1 MSDYKGIAYLQRKL
15 AMKRVRVLLRY
26 AFYEQKQNAKDF
38 GISTPEGLEWFQA
51 VNGWCTK
58 AVDGLADRLQFDGFE
73 NDNFMMQDMFNL
85 NNPDIIFDS
94 SILNALITSCSFFY
108 ISRGEDGNPRIQVI
122 DGGNATG
129 IIDDFTNL
137 LTEGYAV
144 LSRDEFDNPKTYAY
158 FQRGETWVYEV
169 GKADPIAH
177 ESTGADFAAL
187 VPVIYKPDAR
197 RPFGHSRISRAC
209 MNISLSAM
217 RTVKRSEIAAEFYSF
232 PQKYATGLSQDA
244 EVMDSW
250 KATMS
255 AMLSFTRD
263 DEGNSP
269 TLGQFQQQSMQPH
282 VEQLKAFASMF
293 AGETGLTM
301 DDLGFNTQNPSS
313 AEAIKASHETLRL
326 MASKAQRSFGTSF
339 VNAGY
344 IAACLRDGIAY
355 KRSEVF
361 KTRAEWLPVFEPD
374 AAMLS
379 SIGDGII
386 KLNQAIPDYID
397 EKRMHRLTGIE

>member
-1 MSDYKGIAYLQRKL
+1 MSDYKGIAYLQNKL
-15 AMKRVRVLLRY
+15 ATKRPRVLLRY
-26 AFYEQKQNAKDF
+26 AFYEQKQKAADF
-38 GISTPEGLEWFQA
+38 GISTPQGLEWFQS

-73 NDNFMMQDMFNL
+73 NDNFQMTEMFNL

-94 SILNALITSCSFFY
+94 SLLSALISSCSFFY
-108 ISRGEDGNPRIQVI
+108 ISRGEDGPRIQVI

-129 IIDDFTNL
+129 IIDDQTNL

-144 LSRDEFDNPKTYAY
+144 LSRDEFDKPLTYAY
-158 FQRGETWVYEV
+158 FQRGETWVYQV
-169 GKADPIAH
+169 GLPDPIAH
-177 ESTGADFAAL
+177 ESTGADYAAL
-187 VPVIYKPDAR
+187 VPVIYKPDAK
-197 RPFGHSRISRAC
+197 RPFGHSRISRSC
-209 MNISLSAM
+209 MSIALSAM

-244 EVMDSW
+244 EVLDSW
-250 KATMS
+250 KASMS

-263 DEGNSP
+263 DEGNYP

-282 VEQLKAFASMF
+282 VDQLKAFASMF
-293 AGETGLTM
+293 AGETGLTV
-301 DDLGFNTQNPSS
+301 DDLGFNMQNPSS

-326 MASKAQRSFGTSF
+326 MASKAQRCFGSSF

-344 IAACLRDGIAY
+344 IAACVRDNFAY
-355 KRSEVF
+355 NRAEVY

-379 SIGDGII
+379 SIGDGIL
-386 KLNQAIPDYID
+386 KLNQAMPDYID
-397 EKRMHRLTGIE
+397 EKRMHRLTGIR

>member
-1 MSDYKGIAYLQRKL
+1 MSDYKGIAYLQNKL
-15 AMKRVRVLLRY
+15 LMKRPRVLLRY
-26 AFYEQKQNAKDF
+26 AFYEQKQVAKDF
-38 GISTPEGLEWFQA
+38 GISTPQGLEWFQA

-73 NDNFMMQDMFNL
+73 DDTFQMQDMFNL

-94 SILNALITSCSFFY
+94 SVLNALITSCSFFY
-108 ISRGEDGNPRIQVI
+108 ISRGEDGNPRIQVV

-129 IIDDFTNL
+129 IIDDQTNL

-144 LSRDEFDNPKTYAY
+144 LTRDEFDRPQTYAY
-158 FQRGETWVYEV
+158 FQRGETWVYDV
-169 GKADPIAH
+169 GHADPIAH
-177 ESTGADFAAL
+177 ESTGAEYAAL

-197 RPFGHSRISRAC
+197 RPFGHSRISRSC
-209 MNISLSAM
+209 MSIALSAM

-263 DEGNSP
+263 DDGNSP

-282 VEQLKAFASMF
+282 VDQLKAFASMF
-293 AGETGLTM
+293 AGETGLTV
-301 DDLGFNTQNPSS
+301 DDLGFNMQNPSS

-326 MASKAQRSFGTSF
+326 AASKAQRCFGSSF

-344 IAACLRDGIAY
+344 IAACVRDAFPY
-355 KRSEVF
+355 NRAEVY

-379 SIGDGII
+379 SIGDGIL

-397 EKRMHRLTGIE
+397 EKRIHRLTGIK

>member
-1 MSDYKGIAYLQRKL
+1 
-15 AMKRVRVLLRY
+15 
-26 AFYEQKQNAKDF
+26 
-38 GISTPEGLEWFQA
+38 
-51 VNGWCTK
+51 
-58 AVDGLADRLQFDGFE
+58 
-73 NDNFMMQDMFNL
+73 
-85 NNPDIIFDS
+85 
-94 SILNALITSCSFFY
+94 
-108 ISRGEDGNPRIQVI
+108 
-122 DGGNATG
+122 
-129 IIDDFTNL
+129 
-137 LTEGYAV
+137 
-144 LSRDEFDNPKTYAY
+144 
-158 FQRGETWVYEV
+158 
-169 GKADPIAH
+169 
-177 ESTGADFAAL
+177 
-187 VPVIYKPDAR
+187 
-197 RPFGHSRISRAC
+197 
-209 MNISLSAM
+209 MNIALSAM

-344 IAACLRDGIAY
+344 IAACLRDRIAY

-386 KLNQAIPDYID
+386 KLNQAMPDYID

>member
-15 AMKRVRVLLRY
+15 AMKRPRILLRY
-26 AFYEQKQNAKDF
+26 AFYEQKQKAKDF
-38 GISTPEGLEWFQA
+38 GISTPQGLEWFQA

-73 NDNFMMQDMFNL
+73 NDTFMMQDMFNL

-94 SILNALITSCSFFY
+94 ALLSALISSCSFFY

-129 IIDDFTNL
+129 IIDDQTNL

-144 LSRDEFDNPKTYAY
+144 LQRDEYDAPQIYAY
-158 FQRGETWVYEV
+158 FQRGETWVYEA
-169 GKADPIAH
+169 GKQDPIAH
-177 ESTGADFAAL
+177 ESTGADYAAL

-209 MNISLSAM
+209 MDISLSAM

-263 DEGNSP
+263 DEGNYP

-293 AGETGLTM
+293 AGETGLTV
-301 DDLGFNTQNPSS
+301 DDLGFNMQNPSS

-326 MASKAQRSFGTSF
+326 AASKAQRCFGSSF

-344 IAACLRDGIAY
+344 IAACVRDNLPY
-355 KRSEVF
+355 NRSEVY

-379 SIGDGII
+379 SIGDGML
-386 KLNQAIPDYID
+386 KLNQAMPDYID
-397 EKRMHRLTGIE
+397 EKRIHRLTGIK

>member
-1 MSDYKGIAYLQRKL
+1 MTEYKGADYLQRKL
-15 AMKRVRVLLRY
+15 EQKRKRVLLRY
-26 AFYEQKQNAKDF
+26 KFYEQKQTAEDF
-38 GISTPEGLEWFQA
+38 RISTPEGLEWFKT

-73 NDNFMMQDMFNL
+73 NDTFMMQEMFNM

-94 SILNALITSCSFFY
+94 SILNALITSCAFFY
-108 ISRGEDGNPRIQVI
+108 ISNGQDETPRIQVI

-129 IIDDFTNL
+129 IIDDSTNL

-144 LSRDEFDNPKTYAY
+144 LSRDEHDNPLTYAY
-158 FQRGETWVYEV
+158 FKRGETWAYEI
-169 GKADPIAH
+169 GKKEPIAH
-177 ESTGADFAAL
+177 EKTGAEYAAL

-209 MNISLSAM
+209 MDITMSAM

-263 DEGNSP
+263 DEGNAP

-282 VEQLKAFASMF
+282 LEQLKAFASMF

-313 AEAIKASHETLRL
+313 AEAIRASHETLRL
-326 MASKAQRSFGTSF
+326 MASKAQRGFGTSF
-339 VNAGY
+339 VNAGF
-344 IAACLRDGIAY
+344 IAACIRDGVAY
-355 KRSEVF
+355 NRSEVF
-361 KTRAEWLPVFEPD
+361 KTRAEWLPAFEPD

-386 KLNQAIPDYID
+386 KLNQAIPDYVD
-397 EKRMHRLTGIE
+397 EKRIHRMTGIK

>member
-1 MSDYKGIAYLQRKL
+1 MTEYKGAEYLKRKL
-15 AMKRVRVLLRY
+15 EMKRPRVLLRY
-26 AFYEQKQNAKDF
+26 KFYEQKQSAADF
-38 GISTPEGLEWFQA
+38 GISTPKGLEWFQA

-58 AVDGLADRLQFDGFE
+58 AVDGLADRLQFDGFD
-73 NDNFMMQDMFNL
+73 NDEFMMQEMFNM

-94 SILNALITSCSFFY
+94 AILNALITSCSFLY
-108 ISRGEDGNPRIQVI
+108 ISRGEDSKPRIQVI

-137 LTEGYAV
+137 LVEGYAV
-144 LSRDEFDNPKTYAY
+144 LERDESGNPLTYAY
-158 FQRGETWVYEV
+158 FQRGETWVYEA
-169 GKADPIAH
+169 GKKNPIAH
-177 ESTGADFAAL
+177 ESTGADYAAL
-187 VPVIYKPDAR
+187 VPVIYKPDAK

-209 MNISLSAM
+209 MNIALSAM

-244 EVMDSW
+244 EIMDSW

-282 VEQLKAFASMF
+282 IEQLKGFASMF

-301 DDLGFNTQNPSS
+301 DDLGFVTQNPSS
-313 AEAIKASHETLRL
+313 AEAIKAAHETLRL
-326 MASKAQRSFGTSF
+326 AARKAQRCFNVGF
-339 VNAGY
+339 INAGY
-344 IAACLRDGIAY
+344 IAACIRDGKNYNRAEVY
-355 KRSEVF
+355 KPSV
-361 KTRAEWLPVFEPD
+361 EWLPVFEPD

-379 SIGDGII
+379 AIGDGII
-386 KLNQAIPDYID
+386 KINQSVPEYFT
-397 EKRMHRLTGIE
+397 EKRIHRLTGIK

>member
-1 MSDYKGIAYLQRKL
+1 MSDYKGIGYLQRKL
-15 AMKRVRVLLRY
+15 ETKRPRILLRY
-26 AFYEQKQNAKDF
+26 AFYEQKQRAEDF
-38 GISTPEGLEWFQA
+38 HISTPEGLEWFQS

-58 AVDGLADRLQFDGFE
+58 AVDGLADRLQFDGFD
-73 NDNFMMQDMFNL
+73 NDNFMMQEMFNL

-94 SILNALITSCSFFY
+94 SLLNALITSCSFFY

-129 IIDDFTNL
+129 IIDDQTNL

-144 LSRDEFDNPKTYAY
+144 LVRDEFDRPQTYAY

-169 GKADPIAH
+169 GNEKPIAH
-177 ESTGADFAAL
+177 ESTGAEYAAL

-197 RPFGHSRISRAC
+197 RPFGHSRISRSC
-209 MNISLSAM
+209 MSIALSAM

-263 DEGNSP
+263 DDGNSP

-282 VEQLKAFASMF
+282 LEQLKGFASMF

-301 DDLGFNTQNPSS
+301 DDLGFNTQNPSA

-326 MASKAQRSFGTSF
+326 MAGKAQRCFGSCF

-344 IAACLRDGIAY
+344 IAACVRDNFAY
-355 KRSEVF
+355 RRSEVY
-361 KTRAEWLPVFEPD
+361 KTTAEWLPVFEPD

-379 SIGDGII
+379 AIGDGIL

-397 EKRMHRLTGIE
+397 EKRIHRMTGIK

>member
-1 MSDYKGIAYLQRKL
+1 L
-15 AMKRVRVLLRY
+15 AKRARVLLRY
-26 AFYEQKQNAKDF
+26 AFYEQKQTAKDF
-38 GISTPEGLEWFQA
+38 GISTPQGLEWFQA

-73 NDNFMMQDMFNL
+73 NDNFQMQDMFNL

-94 SILNALITSCSFFY
+94 ALLSALISSCSFFY
-108 ISRGEDGNPRIQVI
+108 ISRGEDGPRIQVV

-129 IIDDFTNL
+129 IIDDQTNL
-137 LTEGYAV
+137 MTEGYAV
-144 LSRDEFDNPKTYAY
+144 LSRDEYDNPLTYAY
-158 FQRGETWVYEV
+158 FQRGETWVYQV
-169 GKADPIAH
+169 GEKDPIAH
-177 ESTGADFAAL
+177 ESTGAEYAAL

-197 RPFGHSRISRAC
+197 RPFGHSRISRTC
-209 MNISLSAM
+209 MSIALSAM

-263 DEGNSP
+263 DDGNYP

-293 AGETGLTM
+293 AGETGLTV
-301 DDLGFNTQNPSS
+301 DDLGFNMQNPSS

-326 MASKAQRSFGTSF
+326 AASKAQRCFGSSF
-339 VNAGY
+339 VNAGF
-344 IAACLRDGIAY
+344 IAACVRDNFAY
-355 KRSEVF
+355 NRTEVY

-379 SIGDGII
+379 SIGDGIL
-386 KLNQAIPDYID
+386 KLNQALPDYID
-397 EKRMHRLTGIE
+397 EKRMHRLTGIR

>member
-15 AMKRVRVLLRY
+15 AMKRPRVLLRY
-26 AFYEQKQNAKDF
+26 AFYEQKQRAKDF

-73 NDNFMMQDMFNL
+73 DDTFMMQDMFNL

-94 SILNALITSCSFFY
+94 ALLSALISSCSFFY
-108 ISRGEDGNPRIQVI
+108 ISRGEDGPRIQVI
-122 DGGNATG
+122 DGANATG
-129 IIDDFTNL
+129 IIDDQTNL

-144 LSRDEFDNPKTYAY
+144 LSRDEFDQPLTYAY
-158 FQRGETWVYEV
+158 FQRGETWVYQA
-169 GKADPIAH
+169 GITDPIAH
-177 ESTGADFAAL
+177 ESTGAEYAAL

-197 RPFGHSRISRAC
+197 RPFGHSRISRSC
-209 MNISLSAM
+209 MSIALSAM

-293 AGETGLTM
+293 AGETGLTV
-301 DDLGFNTQNPSS
+301 DDLGFNMQNPSS

-326 MASKAQRSFGTSF
+326 AASKAQRCFGSSFI
-339 VNAGY
+339 NAGF
-344 IAACLRDGIAY
+344 IAACVRDNFAY
-355 KRSEVF
+355 KRAEVF

-374 AAMLS
+374 AAMMS
-379 SIGDGII
+379 AIGDGII

-397 EKRMHRLTGIE
+397 EKRMHRLTGIR

>member
-15 AMKRVRVLLRY
+15 AIKRQRVLLRY
-26 AFYEQKQNAKDF
+26 AFYEQKQRADDF

-73 NDNFMMQDMFNL
+73 NDNFMMQEMFNL

-94 SILNALITSCSFFY
+94 SMLNALITSCSFFF

-137 LTEGYAV
+137 LIEGYAV
-144 LSRDEFDNPKTYAY
+144 LSRDEYDNPKTYAY
-158 FQRGETWVYEV
+158 FERGDTWVYEA
-169 GKADPIAH
+169 GKKEPIAY
-177 ESTGADFAAL
+177 EKTGANYAAL
-187 VPVIYKPDAR
+187 VPVIYKPDAK

-209 MNISLSAM
+209 MNIALSAM

-244 EVMDSW
+244 EVMNSW

-263 DEGNSP
+263 DEGNYP

-326 MASKAQRSFGTSF
+326 MASKAQRCFGSSF

-344 IAACLRDGIAY
+344 IAACVRDGIAY
-355 KRSEVF
+355 QRSEVY

-386 KLNQAIPDYID
+386 KLNQAMPDYID
-397 EKRMHRLTGIE
+397 EKRMHRLTGIK

>member
-15 AMKRVRVLLRY
+15 AMKRPRVLLRY
-26 AFYEQKQNAKDF
+26 AFYEQKQLARDF

-73 NDNFMMQDMFNL
+73 NDTFMMQDMFNI

-94 SILNALITSCSFFY
+94 ALLSALITSCSFFY
-108 ISRGEDGNPRIQVI
+108 ISRGDDGPRIQVI

-129 IIDDFTNL
+129 IIDDQTNL

-144 LSRDEFDNPKTYAY
+144 LERDEYDNPKVYAY
-158 FQRGETWVYEV
+158 FQRGETWVYAADQ
-169 GKADPIAH
+169 KDPIAH
-177 ESTGADFAAL
+177 ESTGADYAAL

-209 MNISLSAM
+209 MDIALSAM

-244 EVMDSW
+244 EVMNSW

-263 DEGNSP
+263 DDGNSP

-293 AGETGLTM
+293 AGETGLTV
-301 DDLGFNTQNPSS
+301 DDLGFNMQNPSS

-326 MASKAQRSFGTSF
+326 AATKAQRCFGSSF

-344 IAACLRDGIAY
+344 IAACVRDNIAY
-355 KRSEVF
+355 RRAEVY

-379 SIGDGII
+379 SIGDGIL
-386 KLNQAIPDYID
+386 KLNQALPDYID
-397 EKRMHRLTGIE
+397 EKRMHRMTGIK

>member
-1 MSDYKGIAYLQRKL
+1 MSDYKGISYLQSKL
-15 AMKRVRVLLRY
+15 AMKRPRVLLRY
-26 AFYEQKQNAKDF
+26 AFYEQKQRASDF
-38 GISTPEGLEWFQA
+38 GISTPQELEWFQS

-73 NDNFMMQDMFNL
+73 NDNFEMQEMFNL

-94 SILNALITSCSFFY
+94 SLLNALITSCSFFY
-108 ISRGEDGNPRIQVI
+108 ISRGEDGNPRIQVV

-129 IIDDFTNL
+129 IIDDSTNL

-144 LSRDEFDNPKTYAY
+144 LTRDEFDQPKTYAY

-169 GKADPIAH
+169 GQQDPIAH
-177 ESTGADFAAL
+177 ESTGADYAAL
-187 VPVIYKPDAR
+187 VPVIYKPDAK
-197 RPFGHSRISRAC
+197 RPFGHSRISRSC
-209 MNISLSAM
+209 MSIAMSAM

-244 EVMDSW
+244 EVLDSW

-263 DEGNSP
+263 DDGNSP
-269 TLGQFQQQSMQPH
+269 TLGQFTQQSMQPH

-301 DDLGFNTQNPSS
+301 DDLGFNTANPSS
-313 AEAIKASHETLRL
+313 AEAIKASHENLRL
-326 MASKAQRSFGTSF
+326 AASKAQRCFGSGF

-344 IAACLRDGIAY
+344 IAACVRDNYAY
-355 KRSEVF
+355 NRAQVY
-361 KTRAEWLPVFEPD
+361 KTRVEWLPVFEPD
-374 AAMLS
+374 AATLS
-379 SIGDGII
+379 AIGDGIL
-386 KLNQAIPDYID
+386 KLNQAMPDYIN
-397 EKRMHRLTGIE
+397 EKRIHRMTGIK

>member
-1 MSDYKGIAYLQRKL
+1 MSDYKGISYLQRKL
-15 AMKRVRVLLRY
+15 AMKRPRVLLRY
-26 AFYEQKQNAKDF
+26 AFYEQKQRAKDF

-73 NDNFMMQDMFNL
+73 DDTFMMQDMFNL

-94 SILNALITSCSFFY
+94 ALLSALISSCSFFY
-108 ISRGEDGNPRIQVI
+108 ISRGEDGPRIQVI
-122 DGGNATG
+122 DGANATG
-129 IIDDFTNL
+129 IIDDQTNL

-144 LSRDEFDNPKTYAY
+144 LSRDEFDQPLTYAY
-158 FQRGETWVYEV
+158 FQRGETWVYQA
-169 GKADPIAH
+169 GIPDPIAH
-177 ESTGADFAAL
+177 ESTGAEYAAL

-197 RPFGHSRISRAC
+197 RPFGHSRISRSC
-209 MNISLSAM
+209 MSIALSAM

-232 PQKYATGLSQDA
+232 PQKYATGLSQDS

-293 AGETGLTM
+293 AGETGLTV
-301 DDLGFNTQNPSS
+301 DDLGFNMQNPSS
-313 AEAIKASHETLRL
+313 AESIKASHETLRL
-326 MASKAQRSFGTSF
+326 AASKAQRCFGSSFI
-339 VNAGY
+339 NAGY
-344 IAACLRDGIAY
+344 IAACVRDNFAY
-355 KRSEVF
+355 KRAEVF

-374 AAMLS
+374 AAMMS
-379 SIGDGII
+379 AIGDGII

-397 EKRMHRLTGIE
+397 EKRMHRLTGIR

>member
-1 MSDYKGIAYLQRKL
+1 MSDYKGISYLQRKL
-15 AMKRVRVLLRY
+15 AMKRTRVLIRY
-26 AFYEQKQNAKDF
+26 AFYEQKQKADDF
-38 GISTPEGLEWFQA
+38 GISTPEGLEWFQS

-73 NDNFMMQDMFNL
+73 NDNFQMQEMFNL

-94 SILNALITSCSFFY
+94 ALLSALITSCAFFY
-108 ISRGEDGNPRIQVI
+108 ISRGEDGPRIQVI

-129 IIDDFTNL
+129 IIDDQTNL
-137 LTEGYAV
+137 LMEGYAV
-144 LSRDEFDNPKTYAY
+144 LSRDEFDRPLTYAY
-158 FQRGETWVYEV
+158 FQRGETWVYQV
-169 GKADPIAH
+169 GLSDPIAH
-177 ESTGADFAAL
+177 ESTGADYAAL

-197 RPFGHSRISRAC
+197 RPFGHSRISRSC
-209 MNISLSAM
+209 MSIVLSAM

-263 DEGNSP
+263 DEGNTP

-293 AGETGLTM
+293 AGETGLTV
-301 DDLGFNTQNPSS
+301 DDLGFNMQNPSS

-326 MASKAQRSFGTSF
+326 AASKAQRCFGSSF

-344 IAACLRDGIAY
+344 IAACVRDNFPY
-355 KRSEVF
+355 NRSEVY

-379 SIGDGII
+379 AIGDGIL

-397 EKRMHRLTGIE
+397 EKRMHRLTGIK

>member
-1 MSDYKGIAYLQRKL
+1 MSDYKGIGYLQRKL
-15 AMKRVRVLLRY
+15 EMKRPRILLRY
-26 AFYEQKQNAKDF
+26 AFYEQKQRAEDF
-38 GISTPEGLEWFQA
+38 HISTPEGLEWFQS

-58 AVDGLADRLQFDGFE
+58 AVDGLADRLQFDGFD
-73 NDNFMMQDMFNL
+73 NDNFMMQEMFNL

-94 SILNALITSCSFFY
+94 ALLNALITSCSFLY
-108 ISRGEDGNPRIQVI
+108 ISRGEDGSPRIQVI

-129 IIDDFTNL
+129 IIDDQTNL

-144 LSRDEFDNPKTYAY
+144 LERDEFDRPKIHAY
-158 FQRGETWVYEV
+158 FQRGETWIYET
-169 GKADPIAH
+169 GNENPIAH
-177 ESTGADFAAL
+177 ESTGAEYAAL

-197 RPFGHSRISRAC
+197 RPFGHSRISRSC
-209 MNISLSAM
+209 MSIALSAM

-263 DEGNSP
+263 DDGNSP

-301 DDLGFNTQNPSS
+301 DDLGFNTQNPSA

-326 MASKAQRSFGTSF
+326 MASKAQRCFGSCF

-344 IAACLRDGIAY
+344 IAACVRDNFAY
-355 KRSEVF
+355 RRSEVY
-361 KTRAEWLPVFEPD
+361 KTTAEWLPVFEPD

-379 SIGDGII
+379 AIGDGIL
-386 KLNQAIPDYID
+386 KLNQAIPGYID
-397 EKRMHRLTGIE
+397 EKRIHRMTGIK

>member
-1 MSDYKGIAYLQRKL
+1 MSEYKGISYLQRKL
-15 AMKRVRVLLRY
+15 AMKRPRVLLRY
-26 AFYEQKQNAKDF
+26 AFYEQHQRADDF
-38 GISTPEGLEWFQA
+38 GISTPQGLEWFQA

-58 AVDGLADRLQFDGFE
+58 AVDGLADRLQFDGFDE
-73 NDNFMMQDMFNL
+73 DNFEMQEMFNV

-94 SILNALITSCSFFY
+94 ALLNALITSCSFFY
-108 ISRGEDGNPRIQVI
+108 ITRGEDGPRIQVV

-129 IIDDFTNL
+129 IIDDQTNL

-144 LSRDEFDNPKTYAY
+144 LSRDEFDQPLTYAY

-169 GKADPIAH
+169 GNSDPIAH
-177 ESTGADFAAL
+177 ESTGAEYAAL

-197 RPFGHSRISRAC
+197 RPFGHSRISRSC
-209 MNISLSAM
+209 MSIARSAM

-244 EVMDSW
+244 EMMNSW

-255 AMLSFTRD
+255 AMLTFTRD
-263 DEGNSP
+263 DDGNSP

-293 AGETGLTM
+293 AGETGLTV
-301 DDLGFNTQNPSS
+301 DDLGFNMQNPSS

-326 MASKAQRSFGTSF
+326 AASKAQRCFGSSF

-344 IAACLRDGIAY
+344 IAACVRDNFAY
-355 KRSEVF
+355 SRSEVF

-397 EKRMHRLTGIE
+397 EKRAHRMTGIK

>member
-15 AMKRVRVLLRY
+15 AIKRQRVLLRY
-26 AFYEQKQNAKDF
+26 AFYEQKQRADDF

-73 NDNFMMQDMFNL
+73 NDNFMMQEMFNL

-94 SILNALITSCSFFY
+94 SMLNALITSCSFFS

-137 LTEGYAV
+137 LIEGYAV
-144 LSRDEFDNPKTYAY
+144 LSRDEYDNPKTYAY
-158 FQRGETWVYEV
+158 FQRGDTWVYEA
-169 GKADPIAH
+169 GKENPIAH
-177 ESTGADFAAL
+177 EHTGADYAAL
-187 VPVIYKPDAR
+187 VPVIYKPDAK

-209 MNISLSAM
+209 MNIALSAM

-244 EVMDSW
+244 EVMNSW

-263 DEGNSP
+263 DEGNYP

-326 MASKAQRSFGTSF
+326 MASKAQRCFGSSF

-344 IAACLRDGIAY
+344 IAACVRDGIAY
-355 KRSEVF
+355 QRSEVY

-386 KLNQAIPDYID
+386 KLNQAMPEYID
-397 EKRMHRLTGIE
+397 EKRMHRLTGIK

>member
-15 AMKRVRVLLRY
+15 SMKRPRVLLRY
-26 AFYEQKQNAKDF
+26 AFYEQKQKANDF
-38 GISTPEGLEWFQA
+38 GISTPQGLEWFQS

-73 NDNFMMQDMFNL
+73 NDNFMMQDMFDL

-94 SILNALITSCSFFY
+94 ALLSALVSSCSFFY
-108 ISRGEDGNPRIQVI
+108 ISRGEDGPRIQVV

-129 IIDDFTNL
+129 IIDDQTNL

-144 LSRDEFDNPKTYAY
+144 LQRDEFDQPQIYAY
-158 FQRGETWVYEV
+158 FQRGETWVYQT
-169 GKADPIAH
+169 GIPDPIAH
-177 ESTGADFAAL
+177 ESTGADYAAL

-197 RPFGHSRISRAC
+197 RPFGHSRISRSC
-209 MNISLSAM
+209 MSIALSAM
-217 RTVKRSEIAAEFYSF
+217 WTVKRSEIAAEFYSF

-263 DEGNSP
+263 DEGNTP

-293 AGETGLTM
+293 AGETGLTV

-326 MASKAQRSFGTSF
+326 MASKAQRCFGSSF

-344 IAACLRDGIAY
+344 IAACVRDGIAY
-355 KRSEVF
+355 RRSEVF
-361 KTRAEWLPVFEPD
+361 KTHAEWLPGFEPD

-386 KLNQAIPDYID
+386 KLNQAMPDYID
-397 EKRMHRLTGIE
+397 EKRIHRLTGIK